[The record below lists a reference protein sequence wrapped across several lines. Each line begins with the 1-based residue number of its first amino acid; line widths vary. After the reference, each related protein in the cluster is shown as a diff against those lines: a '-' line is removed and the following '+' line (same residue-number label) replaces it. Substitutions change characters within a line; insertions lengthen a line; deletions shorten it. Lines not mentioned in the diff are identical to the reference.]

1 MTFLWPEMLWLLL
14 AAPLLVGIYI
24 LLLRRR
30 KKGAVRYASLSLVRE
45 AIGPGQRFRRHV
57 PPALFLLAMIA
68 TILAIARPSA
78 VITLPS
84 EQRIIV
90 MALDVSLSMRAT
102 DVEPTRFAAAKEAAK
117 AFVQDQPKDVRIAVV
132 SFAGTASVVQA
143 PTQNREDLVS
153 AIDRLELQR
162 HTAIGSAIIMSLAAL
177 FPDDGIDLESILFGA
192 RPSPDGGRFGPLDKD
207 KARKAETEKKPFQPV
222 QPGSNPSA
230 AIILLTDGRRTTGP
244 DPLDAARMAA
254 ERGVR
259 VYTVGFGTKEGSS
272 VSIGLVDLHALR
284 RGSPEGDRGPHPG
297 RVLPRRERHR
307 PEEGLR
313 HAEREV
319 RARAEGNRDHRARD
333 RGRSGARGRRRR
345 AVDPLVQPD
354 RLIRRAAPTGRM
366 R

>member
-1 MTFLWPEMLWLLL
+1 MTFLWPEMLWLL
-14 AAPLLVGIYI
+14 ATVPILVGIYI
-24 LLLRRR
+24 LALRR
-30 KKGAVRYASLSLVRE
+30 KKKHAVRYASLSLVRE

-57 PPALFLLAMIA
+57 PPLLFLLAMIA
-68 TILAIARPSA
+68 TIVAIARPTA

-117 AFVQDQPKDVRIAVV
+117 AFVQEQPKDVRIAIV
-132 SFAGTASVVQA
+132 SFAGTASVVQS
-143 PTQNREDLVS
+143 PTQNRDDLVE

-162 HTAIGSAIIMSLAAL
+162 HTAIGSAIIVSLAAL

-192 RPSPDGGRFGPLDKD
+192 RPSPDGGRVGPLDK
-207 KARKAETEKKPFQPV
+207 RKPEPEKKAFTPV
-222 QPGSNPSA
+222 PPGSNSSG

-272 VSIGLVDLHALR
+272 VAIDGWSIYMRFDEETLRGIADLT
-284 RGSPEGDRGPHPG
+284 
-297 RVLPRRERHR
+297 
-307 PEEGLR
+307 
-313 HAEREV
+313 
-319 RARAEGNRDHRARD
+319 RAEYFHAA
-333 RGRSGARGRRRR
+333 SGTDLKKVYETLNAKFVLERKETEITALAI
-345 AVDPLVQPD
+345 AV
-354 RLIRRAAPTGRM
+354 AAVLAVASGVLSILWFSRIV
-366 R
+366 

>member
-1 MTFLWPEMLWLLL
+1 MTFLWPEMLWLL
-14 AAPLLVGIYI
+14 ATVPILVGIYI
-24 LLLRRR
+24 LALRR
-30 KKGAVRYASLSLVRE
+30 KKKHAVRYASLSLVRE

-57 PPALFLLAMIA
+57 PPLLFLLAMIA
-68 TILAIARPSA
+68 TIVAIARPTA

-117 AFVQDQPKDVRIAVV
+117 AFVQEQPKDVRIAIV
-132 SFAGTASVVQA
+132 SFAGTASVVQS
-143 PTQNREDLVS
+143 PTQNRDDLVA

-162 HTAIGSAIIMSLAAL
+162 HTAIGSAIIVSLAAL

-192 RPSPDGGRFGPLDKD
+192 RPSPDGGRVGPIDK
-207 KARKAETEKKPFQPV
+207 RKPEQEKKAFTPV
-222 QPGSNPSA
+222 PPGSNSSA

-272 VSIGLVDLHALR
+272 VAIDGWSIYMRFDEETLRGIADLT
-284 RGSPEGDRGPHPG
+284 
-297 RVLPRRERHR
+297 
-307 PEEGLR
+307 
-313 HAEREV
+313 
-319 RARAEGNRDHRARD
+319 RAEYFHAA
-333 RGRSGARGRRRR
+333 SGTDLKKVYETLNAKFVLERKETEITALAI
-345 AVDPLVQPD
+345 AV
-354 RLIRRAAPTGRM
+354 AAVLAVASGVLSILWFSRIV
-366 R
+366 

>member
-14 AAPLLVGIYI
+14 AAPVLVGIYI

-84 EQRIIV
+84 EQRVIV

-117 AFVQDQPKDVRIAVV
+117 AFVQDQPKDVRLAIV

-143 PTQNREDLVS
+143 PTQNREDLVG

-222 QPGSNPSA
+222 QPGSHPSA

-272 VSIGLVDLHALR
+272 VSIDGWSIYMRFDEESLKAIADLT
-284 RGSPEGDRGPHPG
+284 
-297 RVLPRRERHR
+297 
-307 PEEGLR
+307 
-313 HAEREV
+313 
-319 RARAEGNRDHRARD
+319 RAEYFHAGSAADLKKVYDTLNAKFVLERKETEITAI
-333 RGRSGARGRRRR
+333 AT
-345 AVDPLVQPD
+345 AV
-354 RLIRRAAPTGRM
+354 AAVLAVAAGVLSILWFSRIV
-366 R
+366 

>member
-14 AAPLLVGIYI
+14 AAPVLVGIYI
-24 LLLRRR
+24 LLLRRK

-45 AIGPGQRFRRHV
+45 AIGPGQRFRRHF

-68 TILAIARPSA
+68 AIVAIARPSA

-117 AFVQDQPKDVRIAVV
+117 AFVQDQPKDVRIAIV

-143 PTQNREDLVS
+143 PTQNRDDLV
-153 AIDRLELQR
+153 AAVDRLELQR
-162 HTAIGSAIIMSLAAL
+162 HTATGSAIIVSLAAL
-177 FPDDGIDLESILFGA
+177 FPDDGIDIETILFGA
-192 RPSPDGGRFGPLDKD
+192 RPSPDGGRFGSID
-207 KARKAETEKKPFQPV
+207 KARKSEKEKKPFTPA
-222 QPGSNPSA
+222 QPGSHPSA

-272 VSIGLVDLHALR
+272 VSIDGWSIYMRFDEEALKAIA
-284 RGSPEGDRGPHPG
+284 DIT
-297 RVLPRRERHR
+297 
-307 PEEGLR
+307 
-313 HAEREV
+313 
-319 RARAEGNRDHRARD
+319 RAEYFHAGSAADLKKVYDTLNAKFVLERKETEITALATAVAAVLAVAAGVLSILWFNRI
-333 RGRSGARGRRRR
+333 
-345 AVDPLVQPD
+345 V
-354 RLIRRAAPTGRM
+354 
-366 R
+366 